1 MQDVSQWREQC
12 EALGH
17 VDELVDLIGPEACTP
32 GWIRRPTPLLWPQ
45 KPSVFEPAHWSYAR
59 MRPALLAA
67 CRLIDTEQAERRNF
81 VLRNPVAGND
91 FATTRT
97 LVGAYQAILPGE
109 VARTHR
115 HTPHALRVILEAR
128 GAYSVV
134 NGVRHPME
142 TGDIVLT
149 PGDHWH
155 GHGHD
160 GDQPA
165 LWFDCLDVPLV
176 HLLEPM
182 HVQDDTGDMA
192 RILERSE
199 HSDMRLSW
207 AGTQRRLERARQEAP
222 SECMG
227 TTVDLSSPQ
236 LPTIAIG
243 VHAWPAGWRSPRW
256 SQRANR
262 IHVVLAGRGRSTVG
276 GCTFEWGF
284 GDVLALPMGHAMVH
298 EALEDATVVSL
309 SDEPLMRWAGYYR
322 MDRHD

>member
-1 MQDVSQWREQC
+1 MQDAATFAARCQQ
-12 EALGH
+12 LGH
-17 VDELVDLIGPEACTP
+17 VDDLVGLIDQEACTP
-32 GWIRRPTPLLWPQ
+32 GWVRRPTPLLWPD
-45 KPSVFEPAHWSYAR
+45 KPSFFQPAHWSYAR
-59 MRPALLAA
+59 LRPALLAA

-115 HTPHALRVILEAR
+115 HTPHALRVILEAQ

-165 LWFDCLDVPLV
+165 IWFDCLDVPLV

-182 HVQDDTGDMA
+182 HVQEDPGDMA
-192 RILERSE
+192 RIRERST

-207 AGTQRRLERARQEAP
+207 THTQQRLQQALASP
-222 SECMG
+222 PDACMG
-227 TTVDLSSPQ
+227 ATVDLSSPS
-236 LPTIAIG
+236 LPTIAIR
-243 VHAWPAGWRSPRW
+243 VHAWPAGWKSPRW
-256 SQRANR
+256 SQRANTL
-262 IHVVLAGRGRSTVG
+262 HVVLAGRGCSRVG
-276 GCTFEWGF
+276 DHRFEWGF

-298 EALEDATVVSL
+298 EAFEDATVVSL
-309 SDEPLMRWAGYYR
+309 SDDPLMRWAGYHR
-322 MDRHD
+322 IDRHD